1 MVLSDPPAI
10 TMHTIYKCEPGLYR
24 SAILEC
30 ESINARVDC
39 KLTKGAYVGFING
52 SYRILL
58 KKVGKIIFDFFVSVA
73 DPVGHCR
80 QQDGVAGIQVRYML
94 RISGLQCIVPL
105 IKEGSNFD
113 FNHL

>member
-1 MVLSDPPAI
+1 MMLSDSPPTTI
-10 TMHTIYKCEPGLYR
+10 LTIYECEHGLHR
-24 SAILEC
+24 SAIVEC
-30 ESINARVDC
+30 EGINAGVDC

-52 SYRILL
+52 SYRILF

-80 QQDGVAGIQVRYML
+80 QQDGVAGIQARYL
-94 RISGLQCIVPL
+94 LGISGLQCIVPL

-113 FNHL
+113 FSHL

>member
-1 MVLSDPPAI
+1 MVLSDSPAI
-10 TMHTIYKCEPGLYR
+10 TMHTIYECEPSLHR

-30 ESINARVDC
+30 EGINAGVDC
-39 KLTKGAYVGFING
+39 KLTKSAYVEFING

-113 FNHL
+113 FSHL